1 MATVIPNT
9 GKSHGGSGHAADISG
24 TALGQIE
31 TFDTFSCSVPITNP
45 KTPDL
50 ITQRTL
56 PPGMKLVEFERKF
69 FSSKL
74 AMPDGSEVEIWAFE
88 DPKEPDPEKRFQFPS
103 APIVVSEGDL
113 VHTTIKSSKNSHT
126 IHHHGIEPTPMND
139 GVGHTSFEVTG
150 SYTYQWRATE
160 AGSFFYHCHKNTTL
174 HVEMGMYGMLIILP
188 QDHQRPLG
196 GRGRYNA
203 FPLMREDVPI
213 SLDILNTSFKT
224 RDDLRAY
231 DVEAVWVADE
241 MDPKWHKF
249 NHNAG
254 LCGEDA
260 GLNNF
265 NPEHFLISGVPYH
278 QQGVDKGKPF
288 APNAKNLELVDV
300 TATVGQTVLVR
311 AVHAG
316 YTVLAVD
323 IPPSLEVVVIEDTG
337 RQLGGQRS
345 PYSAP
350 FRLPLNPAISVPVP
364 VTSARRSTFL
374 IRQKLPLP
382 ERYEFKFTFLHWIT
396 GKPLGIA
403 IPTIT
408 FD

>member
-1 MATVIPNT
+1 MATVIPNINN
-9 GKSHGGSGHAADISG
+9 SHSDRGHSADISG
-24 TALGQIE
+24 TALSQIE
-31 TFDTFSCSVPITNP
+31 TFESFSCSVPITNP

-50 ITQRTL
+50 ITQKTL

-69 FSSKL
+69 FSSNL
-74 AMPDGSEVEIWAFE
+74 AMPDGSDVDIWAFE
-88 DPKEPDPEKRFQFPS
+88 DPKETDPDKRFQFPS

-113 VHTTIKSSKNSHT
+113 VHTTLKASKNSHT
-126 IHHHGIEPTPMND
+126 IHHHGIEPTPFND

-160 AGSFFYHCHKNTTL
+160 VGSFFYHCHKNTTL
-174 HVEMGMYGMLIILP
+174 HVEMGMYGMLVILP
-188 QDHQRPLG
+188 QDHQRDD
-196 GRGRYNA
+196 GRLNA
-203 FPLMREDVPI
+203 FPPMREDVSIHP
-213 SLDILNTSFKT
+213 DILKYTSFKT

-241 MDPKWHKF
+241 MDPTWHKL

-265 NPEHFLISGVPYH
+265 NPEHFLITGVPYH
-278 QQGVDKGKPF
+278 QQGADRGRPF
-288 APNAKNLELVDV
+288 APNPKNLELVDV
-300 TATVGQTVLVR
+300 TAQRGQTVLVR

-323 IPPSLEVVVIEDTG
+323 IPTSLEVVVIEDTG

-350 FRLPLNPAISVPVP
+350 FRLPLNPAIPVPVP

-374 IRQKLPLP
+374 IRAKLPG
-382 ERYEFKFTFLHWIT
+382 RYEFKFTFLHWIT